1 MKLTHPDLE
10 YVPDTDGTGIPVL
23 VIEEPKFF
31 RSFLSDL
38 FSQTDGLA
46 GRAVLSIN
54 DAPVDMSKYL
64 EIIDR
69 FVPFEINRKPLLTK
83 ILTALEKTAMD
94 EDHFLATREWLA
106 SIEKYID
113 NLAFSEDCDILCSKI
128 SVSPILRA
136 VGVELQEQYGD
147 PAEKI
152 LDYME
157 LVRHYDRDKLFVTV
171 NIRSFFSDK
180 ETAGF
185 MKTARSH
192 GFHLL
197 MLESVERPRLPLE
210 DRHVVDRDLCE
221 I

>member
-10 YVPDTDGTGIPVL
+10 YVPDTDGTEIPIL
-23 VIEEPKFF
+23 VIEDPKFF

-54 DAPVDMSKYL
+54 DSPVDMSKYL
-64 EIIDR
+64 EILDR

-94 EDHFLATREWLA
+94 EDHFLSTREWLA

-113 NLAFSEDCDILCSKI
+113 DLAFSEDCDILCSKI
-128 SVSPILRA
+128 AVSPILRA

-180 ETAGF
+180 ETADF

-197 MLESVERPRLPLE
+197 MLESAERPRLPLE